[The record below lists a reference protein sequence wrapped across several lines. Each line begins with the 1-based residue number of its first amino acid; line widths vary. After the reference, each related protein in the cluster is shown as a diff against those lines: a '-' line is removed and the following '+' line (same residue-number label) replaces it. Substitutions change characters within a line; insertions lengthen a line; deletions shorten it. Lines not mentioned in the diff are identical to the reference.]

1 MSGESF
7 DFFGVFSKVFFFKF
21 IFFLRL
27 REQEREEEKNSLLF
41 PLLLHKTKTTTKTPL
56 TPRTTSVERSEL
68 LSEALSKEG
77 IAHQLLNAK
86 PEFVEREAEVVA
98 QAGRKGRVTIS
109 TNMAGRGTDI
119 LLGGNAEYM
128 ARLKLREALMP
139 AVVSQVDSLEAAAGK
154 GGGGGKKQQA
164 ATQVA
169 TRARPVKSW
178 AASPDLFPC
187 ELSAE
192 TKQLIDAGV
201 AKAVEAWGGPRALP
215 ELEAEER
222 LAFACERA
230 PSADEATLAL
240 RAAFRAAEAEFEA
253 LTSAEKAEVVALG
266 GLHVIGTERHESR
279 RIDNQLR
286 GRAGRQGDPGSARY
300 FLSLEDNLFRVF
312 GGDRI
317 KGLMSAF
324 QIEDLP
330 IESKM
335 LTDALNEA
343 QRKVEAYFYDIRRQ
357 LWEFD
362 QVLNTQRDRL
372 YAERRRAL
380 LAPTLGPLFEEYAQ
394 RTVDD
399 ILEANVDP
407 ASLPETW
414 NLEALAAK
422 VGQYCSAM
430 ADETAESLAAAAGGL
445 GEGASYERLREHLR
459 ARGVEAYRARVEAV
473 NALEPGLMDDAQ
485 RFFVL
490 VQTDNLWKEHLQAM
504 KFLQQAVGLRGY
516 AQRDPLAEYKLE
528 GYQLFVEMMAQIR
541 RNAIY
546 NVYVFDPKKVA
557 DGKGKGGGG
566 GGGGKKEEAKAPAA
580 AAAT

>member
-1 MSGESF
+1 M
-7 DFFGVFSKVFFFKF
+7 
-21 IFFLRL
+21 R
-27 REQEREEEKNSLLF
+27 EREGGKNSFPFLLS
-41 PLLLHKTKTTTKTPL
+41 HETKKQTNS
-56 TPRTTSVERSEL
+56 TTSVERSEL
-68 LSEALSKEG
+68 LSEALLKEG
-77 IAHQLLNAK
+77 IPHQLLNAK

-139 AVVSQVDSLEAAAGK
+139 SVVSQVESLEAAAGK
-154 GGGGGKKQQA
+154 GKGAGRDGAKKPP
-164 ATQVA
+164 TEV

-187 ELSAE
+187 ELSAA
-192 TKQLIDAGV
+192 TAKLIEAGV
-201 AKAVEAWGGPRALP
+201 AAAVDAWGSRALP

-230 PSADEATLAL
+230 PSSDAATLAL

-380 LAPTLGPLFEEYAQ
+380 LAPSLDSLFEEYAQ

-399 ILEANVDP
+399 ILEANVD
-407 ASLPETW
+407 AAALPETW

-430 ADETAESLAAAAGGL
+430 ADETAASLMEAAGG
-445 GEGASYERLREHLR
+445 GEGASLERLRDHLR
-459 ARGVEAYRARVEAV
+459 ARGVAAYRARVEAV

-546 NVYVFDPKKVA
+546 NVYVFDPKKA
-557 DGKGKGGGG
+557 AESKGQR
-566 GGGGKKEEAKAPAA
+566 GGGGKKEEEAKAPAA
-580 AAAT
+580 AASAT

>member
-1 MSGESF
+1 M
-7 DFFGVFSKVFFFKF
+7 
-21 IFFLRL
+21 
-27 REQEREEEKNSLLF
+27 
-41 PLLLHKTKTTTKTPL
+41 
-56 TPRTTSVERSEL
+56 ERSEL
-68 LSEALSKEG
+68 LSEALLKEG

-139 AVVSQVDSLEAAAGK
+139 AVVSQVDNLEAAAGK
-154 GGGGGKKQQA
+154 GGGKKQA
-164 ATQVA
+164 AAAAQVV

-187 ELSAE
+187 ELSDE
-192 TKQLIDAGV
+192 TKKLIDAGV
-201 AKAVEAWGGPRALP
+201 AKAVEAWGSRALP
-215 ELEAEER
+215 ELDAEER

-230 PSADEATLAL
+230 PSSDAATLAL

-430 ADETAESLAAAAGGL
+430 ADETADSLAAAAGGL
-445 GEGASYERLREHLR
+445 
-459 ARGVEAYRARVEAV
+459 V
-473 NALEPGLMDDAQ
+473 
-485 RFFVL
+485 
-490 VQTDNLWKEHLQAM
+490 
-504 KFLQQAVGLRGY
+504 
-516 AQRDPLAEYKLE
+516 
-528 GYQLFVEMMAQIR
+528 R
-541 RNAIY
+541 R
-546 NVYVFDPKKVA
+546 
-557 DGKGKGGGG
+557 
-566 GGGGKKEEAKAPAA
+566 
-580 AAAT
+580 

>member
-1 MSGESF
+1 MSFFWRFFFPPF
-7 DFFGVFSKVFFFKF
+7 DFVFFPFPRARGKKKKLTSF
-21 IFFLRL
+21 SFLFSFSFSPP
-27 REQEREEEKNSLLF
+27 NPNLL
-41 PLLLHKTKTTTKTPL
+41 PLY
-56 TPRTTSVERSEL
+56 RTTSVERSEL
-68 LSEALSKEG
+68 LSEALTNEG
-77 IAHQLLNAK
+77 IPHQLLNAK

-139 AVVSQVDSLEAAAGK
+139 AVVSQVENLEAAAGK
-154 GGGGGKKQQA
+154 GGGKEAKKKQQQQVQ
-164 ATQVA
+164 QVA

-187 ELSAE
+187 ELSPA
-192 TKQLIDAGV
+192 TQKLISDGV
-201 AKAVEAWGGPRALP
+201 AKAVEVWGTRSLP

-230 PSADEATLAL
+230 PSSDEATLAL
-240 RAAFRAAEAEFEA
+240 RAAFRAAETEFEA

-380 LAPTLGPLFEEYAQ
+380 LATSLDSLFEDYAR

-407 ASLPETW
+407 TALPETW

-422 VGQYCSAM
+422 VGQYCAAM
-430 ADETAESLAAAAGGL
+430 GDETADSLMKAAGGV
-445 GEGASYERLREHLR
+445 EAASFEKLREHLR
-459 ARGVEAYRARVEAV
+459 TRGVAAYRARVEAV

-490 VQTDNLWKEHLQAM
+490 VQTDNLWKEHLMAM

-546 NVYVFDPKKVA
+546 NVYVFDPKKA
-557 DGKGKGGGG
+557 AESKGSGGGG
-566 GGGGKKEEAKAPAA
+566 GGAKKEEAKAPAA
-580 AAAT
+580 AAT

>member
-1 MSGESF
+1 
-7 DFFGVFSKVFFFKF
+7 
-21 IFFLRL
+21 
-27 REQEREEEKNSLLF
+27 
-41 PLLLHKTKTTTKTPL
+41 
-56 TPRTTSVERSEL
+56 
-68 LSEALSKEG
+68 
-77 IAHQLLNAK
+77 
-86 PEFVEREAEVVA
+86 
-98 QAGRKGRVTIS
+98 
-109 TNMAGRGTDI
+109 MAGRGTDI

-139 AVVSQVDSLEAAAGK
+139 AVVSQVENLEAAAGK
-154 GGGGGKKQQA
+154 GAGKDGKKKQPQQ
-164 ATQVA
+164 V
-169 TRARPVKSW
+169 TRARPVRSW

-187 ELSAE
+187 ELSEATE
-192 TKQLIDAGV
+192 KLISDGV
-201 AKAVEAWGGPRALP
+201 ARAVEAWGSRSLP
-215 ELEAEER
+215 ELEAEDR

-230 PSADEATLAL
+230 PSEDGATLAL
-240 RAAFRAAEAEFEA
+240 RAAFRATEAEFEA
-253 LTSAEKAEVVALG
+253 LTSAEKTEVVALG

-317 KGLMSAF
+317 KGLMTAF

-380 LAPTLGPLFEEYAQ
+380 LAPSLGPLFEEYAQ

-407 ASLPETW
+407 TSLPETW
-414 NLEALAAK
+414 QLDALAAK
-422 VGQYCSAM
+422 LGQYCSAM
-430 ADETAESLAAAAGGL
+430 ADETAESLMAAAGSV
-445 GEGASYERLREHLR
+445 EGANYEGLREHLR
-459 ARGVEAYRARVEAV
+459 ARGVAAYRARVEAV

-546 NVYVFDPKKVA
+546 NVYVFDPKKVS

-566 GGGGKKEEAKAPAA
+566 GGGGKKKEEEEAKAPAA
-580 AAAT
+580 AAT